1 MLCWP
6 RCPGSEGRWGV
17 SESSDVNRPDLQDG
31 VGLTRAVEAAVDI
44 AVELC
49 LELAADSLQLTG

>member
-1 MLCWP
+1 
-6 RCPGSEGRWGV
+6 
-17 SESSDVNRPDLQDG
+17 